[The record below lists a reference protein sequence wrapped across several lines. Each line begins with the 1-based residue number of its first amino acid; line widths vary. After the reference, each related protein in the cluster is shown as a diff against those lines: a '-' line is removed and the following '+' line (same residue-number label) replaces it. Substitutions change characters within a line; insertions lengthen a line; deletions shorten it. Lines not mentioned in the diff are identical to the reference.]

1 MSFGEVFVI
10 LIVSILILGPKTMGK
25 IVNQTNHVMKRI
37 FVAMNSTSN
46 ALFLESFKKEENGK
60 RKKDQS

>member
-25 IVNQTNHVMKRI
+25 IVSQTNQVMKRS

-46 ALFLESFKKEENGK
+46 ALF
-60 RKKDQS
+60 